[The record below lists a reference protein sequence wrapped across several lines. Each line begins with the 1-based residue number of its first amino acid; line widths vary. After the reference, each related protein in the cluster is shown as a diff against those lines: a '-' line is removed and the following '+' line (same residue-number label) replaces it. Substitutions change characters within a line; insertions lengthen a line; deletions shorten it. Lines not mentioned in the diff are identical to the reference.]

1 MEAGEVTARG
11 GFWRSATPL
20 VLAAML
26 ASGVL
31 IIAFASRLS
40 FLLDDWTYILYRR
53 DFSVDAF
60 LDPGN
65 EHFVGGP
72 VAAYKLLLATFG
84 MGSTLPFGL
93 LTTAIFLM
101 GVWFFFV
108 WVRRRIGQWP
118 ALIMMLPVLFL
129 GAAFDDF
136 LWFISAISFLT
147 SMTFGLGMLL
157 ALDRR
162 DRLGDRLA
170 CVALIGSMLFASL
183 WLAFAVGAV
192 VDVVLRRGE
201 RDWRRR
207 AYLVVVPVALYALW
221 WLGWGHTAESSV
233 SFHNLATTPLYVF
246 DAFAAAIAALLGLA
260 TPVEGIASP
269 SGLDWGRPLAI
280 LLGGL
285 AIWRLYRLERVPRS
299 LWVVLAI
306 TLTFWIL
313 GGLDLKSGRSA
324 WVSRYQYPSV
334 GLMLLVAV
342 ELLRGLKLE
351 RRLLLP
357 ALAVVVAAVASN
369 ILFLEESY
377 ESYKRTSQ
385 IEQADLAAVEIARQ
399 TVDPSFVLSENI
411 AGTGYVPVE
420 AGAYLSARD
429 AFGSPAFSEAELA
442 SAPAEAQLPADKV
455 LAAALGIKLRP
466 AAAPQ
471 SLGACRTVRLGSAE
485 KATATLPA
493 NGALLRS
500 SDGPVKVNLG
510 RFSDTF
516 PVDLGSLTR
525 SHWSELAIP
534 TDRSRRPWQ
543 TRLSGSGAVTVCD
556 LAGNA

>member
-1 MEAGEVTARG
+1 MQPGEATVRG
-11 GFWRSATPL
+11 PFWRSATPL

-26 ASGVL
+26 ASGLTIV
-31 IIAFASRLS
+31 AFASRLS

-53 DFSVDAF
+53 DFSLAAF

-84 MGSTLPFGL
+84 MGSTLPYSL
-93 LTTAIFLM
+93 LTTAIFLI
-101 GVWFFFV
+101 GAWFFFV

-118 ALIMMLPVLFL
+118 ALIVTLPVLFL

-170 CVALIGSMLFASL
+170 CAALIGSMLFASL
-183 WLAFAVGAV
+183 WLAFAVGAA
-192 VDVVLRRGE
+192 VDVILRRNE
-201 RDWRRR
+201 RDWRHR
-207 AYLVVVPVALYALW
+207 AYLVVVPTILYAIW
-221 WLGWGHTAESSV
+221 WLGWGHTAESAV

-246 DAFAAAIAALLGLA
+246 DAFAAAIAALFGLA

-280 LLGGL
+280 MFGGL
-285 AIWRLYRLERVPRS
+285 AIWRLYRLERIPRS

-306 TLTFWIL
+306 VLTFWIL

-342 ELLRGLKLE
+342 ELLRGVKLE
-351 RRLLLP
+351 RRLLIP
-357 ALAVVVAAVASN
+357 AFAVVVAAVASN
-369 ILFLEESY
+369 FLFLEESY

-385 IEQADLAAVEIARQ
+385 IERADLAAVEIARE
-399 TVDPSFVLSENI
+399 TVDPGFVLSEDI

-429 AFGSPAFSEAELA
+429 AFGSPAFSESELA
-442 SAPAEAQLPADKV
+442 SAPAEARLPADKV
-455 LAAALGIKLRP
+455 LAAALGVELKPTP
-466 AAAPQ
+466 APR
-471 SLGACRTVRLGSAE
+471 SPSGCRVVRLGSAGA
-485 KATATLPA
+485 ATVALPTG
-493 NGALLRS
+493 GALLRAN
-500 SDGPVKVNLG
+500 DGPVEVDLG
-510 RFSDTF
+510 RFADTF
-516 PVDLGSLTR
+516 PVEPGSLTAHR
-525 SHWSELAIP
+525 WSELAIP
-534 TDRSRRPWQ
+534 TDRSRRPWRA
-543 TRLSGSGAVTVCD
+543 RLGGSGTATVC
-556 LAGNA
+556 AVAANA